1 MVSTCTVFLT
11 SLLASHAFS
20 YYSEFD
26 LGPNLA
32 INDLDHGPN
41 LAISDLDLGPN
52 LSITDLDH
60 GPNHAINDLDHGPNL
75 AINDLDLGPNLSI
88 NDFDLGPNLAINR
101 EALWSFP
108 SYFGQT
114 DRSPR
119 QNTEV
124 GQNWRDTEIYKKVF
138 QKPETSRI
146 NVFTPLRE
154 FLDSLQ
160 YSRTQN

>member
-11 SLLASHAFS
+11 SLLASQAFS
-20 YYSEFD
+20 YYSE
-26 LGPNLA
+26 
-32 INDLDHGPN
+32 
-41 LAISDLDLGPN
+41 
-52 LSITDLDH
+52 
-60 GPNHAINDLDHGPNL
+60 
-75 AINDLDLGPNLSI
+75 LDLGPNLSI
-88 NDFDLGPNLAINR
+88 NDFDLGPNLAINDFDLGPNLAIN
-101 EALWSFP
+101 ELDHGPNLAINDFDLGPNLAINDFDLGPNLAINKNALWSFP

-124 GQNWRDTEIYKKVF
+124 GLNWRDTEIYKKVF
-138 QKPETSRI
+138 QKPETSGK